1 MDREPGKGFSGLVP
15 GGPLHDLVRVDPCYW
30 MHKHMT
36 RQRLAAIKLLGR
48 SCRRW
53 QLTLFAA
60 GFTRELR
67 LGMHLGFCYPRRNQ
81 VAPGMKHDD

>member
-1 MDREPGKGFSGLVP
+1 
-15 GGPLHDLVRVDPCYW
+15 
-30 MHKHMT
+30 MT